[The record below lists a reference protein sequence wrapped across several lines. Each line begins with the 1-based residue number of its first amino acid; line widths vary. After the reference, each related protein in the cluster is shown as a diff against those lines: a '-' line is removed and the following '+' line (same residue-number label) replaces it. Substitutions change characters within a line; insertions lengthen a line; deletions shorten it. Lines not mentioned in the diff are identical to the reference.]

1 MNIKE
6 VLERIEE
13 CRKFPNRGL
22 DSKQLTVLRYILEPL
37 SQESEYQES
46 ECINFKGHG
55 FDIVPG
61 RLDIVRCIYCG
72 KDEPIINK
80 YPEVFDIATK
90 KAFYAGYCLKEKIT
104 ENN

>member
-46 ECINFKGHG
+46 ECISFKGHG

-72 KDEPIINK
+72 KDEPVVNK

-90 KAFYAGYCLKEKIT
+90 KAFYAGILFERK
-104 ENN
+104 NNRK